1 MILTR
6 SEIIKN
12 IESGKI
18 QIKTFDMSKVGVNS
32 YDATI
37 GKVLYRIVG
46 NHKHTQTKWIQD
58 IKQQTE
64 FEVIEIPESGLII
77 YPNELY
83 LGVTNEWTYTPYH
96 VPMYDGRSSVGRVGI
111 RSHQTAGFGDVGFS
125 GHWTLEIDVVIP
137 TLIYPNM
144 PIGQFSF
151 HVPFG
156 EVEKYNGKYINEF
169 CETPLPVI
177 SNLHTKIK

>member
-32 YDATI
+32 YDATL
-37 GKVLYRIVG
+37 GKTLYIVYP
-46 NHKHTQTKWIQD
+46 NIYREDYPYQD
-58 IKQQTE
+58 IKQPTE
-64 FEVIEIPESGLII
+64 YEVIEIPESGLII